1 MCYPIVRCPTCKKYM
16 PVKETAARKFYF
28 IDEYGEKNYIE
39 QLYCPKC
46 GTLVSDEVQCAVC
59 NKPLSIHDTVKS
71 EWWAEGICNECLQ
84 KTQFTPKAYKV
95 LYKRRKIDY
104 AMMSGEVFK
113 KDLHQEKQWFQKLR
127 RCMRKHDMRD
137 ILIDITLGNTPKYI
151 SNSILCADLTEGIRK
166 VKK

>member
-16 PVKETAARKFYF
+16 PVKETNARKFYF
-28 IDEYGEKNYIE
+28 IDEDGEKNYIE

-46 GTLVSDEVQCAVC
+46 GNLVSDNARCTIC

-71 EWWAEGICNECLQ
+71 EWWIGGICNECLQ
-84 KTQFTPKAYKV
+84 KTQFTPKAYKT
-95 LYKRRKIDY
+95 LYGNRK
-104 AMMSGEVFK
+104 
-113 KDLHQEKQWFQKLR
+113 LHKNGLSKEEFYQEKQWFQKLR